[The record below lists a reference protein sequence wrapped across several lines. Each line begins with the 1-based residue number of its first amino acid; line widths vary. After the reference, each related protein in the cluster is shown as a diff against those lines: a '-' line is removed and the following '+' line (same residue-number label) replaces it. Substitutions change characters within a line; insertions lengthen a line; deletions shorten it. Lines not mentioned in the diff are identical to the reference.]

1 MSHDFFSL
9 PGMFFPGQTRVFK
22 EELGDLKG
30 TQAKIHVN
38 PEAQS
43 HYHSAQS
50 HSHCSFRTQD
60 KGGAELEHL
69 ERERIITPFQFL
81 DCALPIVLVGKSD
94 GSIRIYGD
102 YTG

>member
-1 MSHDFFSL
+1 MSHDFFSF

-43 HYHSAQS
+43 ITTQHSPIKAHTVPFALKTKVEQNWS
-50 HSHCSFRTQD
+50 IWREKGSSLLSNSRT
-60 KGGAELEHL
+60 
-69 ERERIITPFQFL
+69 
-81 DCALPIVLVGKSD
+81 VLH
-94 GSIRIYGD
+94 R
-102 YTG
+102 